1 MKYLFV
7 FLLSVYFNLVNAQ
20 NEYSFIDDLDFLI
33 HLTSNKLFHE
43 SDSYFKQTTFKARNN
58 IGQLDSL
65 NYMMGFVYYQND
77 SLKRAKSLLRNVSDD
92 SPWYFKS
99 NFYHSFICMK
109 LNQPDSSVFYLNK
122 SISVHPN
129 INYYPLF

>member
-77 SLKRAKSLLRNVSDD
+77 SLKRAKSLFRNVSEN

-99 NFYHSFICMK
+99 NFY
-109 LNQPDSSVFYLNK
+109 SVQL
-122 SISVHPN
+122 
-129 INYYPLF
+129 